1 MKIHFYE
8 TVFETARKQMTF
20 DNMCASIIMNL
31 SLNNSH
37 NYIYEYFT
45 SEGMYYILNEKNY
58 EQFLDD
64 NVTDIFVY
72 NTIEESKT
80 YKDNK
85 KNNIIILEKEK
96 EEDDEPNFY
105 QEDNDDENKDI
116 NIIKIQEENFLKEK
130 VKQTIIN
137 NQKQKIKESKMKQ
150 KMEEK
155 DKIIQQNEIKINIQ
169 KEKENNN
176 INYEDDI
183 ANKEIINI
191 IEQNFEKFKEDL
203 INESKIQTSQ
213 IVMQS
218 KLKFEQNKEKDN
230 EIETPSSVEIHNGCI
245 CNGCGEFPIVGIRY
259 KCVDCKD
266 FDYCQSCY
274 EEKKFIHAHP
284 FYKLRFMI

>member
-116 NIIKIQEENFLKEK
+116 NINKIQEDNFLKEK

-137 NQKQKIKESKMKQ
+137 NQKQKIKESKLKQ

-155 DKIIQQNEIKINIQ
+155 NKIILQNEIKINIQ
-169 KEKENNN
+169 EEKENNN

-183 ANKEIINI
+183 ANKEIIDI

-218 KLKFEQNKEKDN
+218 KLKSEPNKEKDN
-230 EIETPSSVEIHNGCI
+230 DIETPSSVEIHNGCI

-274 EEKKFIHAHP
+274 EEKKYIHAHP